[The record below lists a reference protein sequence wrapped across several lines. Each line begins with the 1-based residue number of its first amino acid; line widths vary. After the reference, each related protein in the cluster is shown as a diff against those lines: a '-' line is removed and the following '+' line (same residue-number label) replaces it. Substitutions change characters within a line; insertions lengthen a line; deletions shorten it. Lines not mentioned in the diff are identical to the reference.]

1 PNQQDKT
8 IETKPKH
15 RRVENTRKTI
25 TNHHN
30 HQHKT
35 KNNPKKQE
43 KHPQNQN
50 TGVSQTKIDG
60 QLTHNCPS
68 IQSLSIFYLFY
79 LFLP

>member
-1 PNQQDKT
+1 AKT
-8 IETKPKH
+8 SACRKHDQNTIKSRKQPHTNKNTTKIIQKNKKNTPK
-15 RRVENTRKTI
+15 T
-25 TNHHN
+25 
-30 HQHKT
+30 
-35 KNNPKKQE
+35 
-43 KHPQNQN
+43 QN

>member
-1 PNQQDKT
+1 KT

-15 RRVENTRKTI
+15 RRVENTIKTRKNATQPH
-25 TNHHN
+25 TNKN
-30 HQHKT
+30 TT
-35 KNNPKKQE
+35 KIIQKNKKNTPK
-43 KHPQNQN
+43 NQN

>member
-1 PNQQDKT
+1 KHDK
-8 IETKPKH
+8 
-15 RRVENTRKTI
+15 NTQKNATQPH
-25 TNHHN
+25 TNKN
-30 HQHKT
+30 KT
-35 KNNPKKQE
+35 KIIQKNKKNTPK
-43 KHPQNQN
+43 NQN

>member
-1 PNQQDKT
+1 KKRHATTHQQ
-8 IETKPKH
+8 KH
-15 RRVENTRKTI
+15 N
-25 TNHHN
+25 
-30 HQHKT
+30 
-35 KNNPKKQE
+35 KNNPKNK
-43 KHPQNQN
+43 KNTPKNQN